1 MALLRTARRGRLWFP
16 ALLLITGVGPF
27 GLDTYLPALSSLGTS
42 LHTGATG
49 AQLTVTAYI
58 VGLAVGQLTAGPIS
72 DSTGRRAVML
82 WSAVAFTLLSFA
94 CVVISTSWLFIAARL
109 LQGCVA
115 GAGVACG
122 RAVLSDTY
130 RGAAGDRRFGTLS
143 AVNLLGPVVA
153 PVIGAGLISVGGWRS
168 TFVFMGAL
176 GVLVTVMA
184 FFGVPESLP
193 AGDRHAGGP
202 VATWARMVDLVGDA
216 VFRRHVLIAC
226 LATAGFFVYIGGSSY
241 ALQTVYALDHS
252 RYAAVFTVN
261 AIAMVIGSVTFRTL
275 VGRWGPAALR
285 VVGLVVAVTATVL
298 LLVLCLVVHQQPGT
312 LLGPWVLLSCVTFA
326 MGLMNPAAMTLAQAA
341 GDRARGTAAALQGG
355 SMFLVGA
362 AATPL
367 VGILGYTSL
376 IPMAAAMAALMATA
390 GVVALA
396 TRAHSTPT
404 AAPTG
409 PRRQEQRS
417 GEQSRSTDTAQGR
430 SGGS

>member
-1 MALLRTARRGRLWFP
+1 MGSIHSAQRGRLWFP

-27 GLDTYLPALSSLGTS
+27 GLDTYLPALSSLGAS

-72 DSTGRRAVML
+72 DSTGRRAVL
-82 WSAVAFTLLSFA
+82 LLSAVAFTLLSFA
-94 CVVISTSWLFIAARL
+94 CVVIPSSSLFIAARL

-153 PVIGAGLISVGGWRS
+153 PLIGAGLISIGGWRS

-184 FFGVPESLP
+184 FLAVPESLP
-193 AGDRHAGGP
+193 TRDRHAGGP
-202 VATWARMVDLVGDA
+202 AATWARMADLGRDP
-216 VFRRHVLIAC
+216 VFRRHVVIAC

-241 ALQTVYALDHS
+241 ALQSVYHLDHNRYAL
-252 RYAAVFTVN
+252 VFTVN
-261 AIAMVIGSVTFRTL
+261 AVAMVSGSVTFRTL

-285 VVGLVVAVTATVL
+285 AVGLVAAVTATVG
-298 LLVLCLVVHQQPGT
+298 LLVVVLVVQQQPGT
-312 LLGPWVLLSCVTFA
+312 LLVPWVLLSCVTFA

-367 VGILGYTSL
+367 VGIFGYTTL
-376 IPMAAAMAALMATA
+376 VPLAAGMAVLMSSAGGVAFAGRARRRSTA
-390 GVVALA
+390 E
-396 TRAHSTPT
+396 R
-404 AAPTG
+404 TG
-409 PRRQEQRS
+409 QLPRIQRS
-417 GEQSRSTDTAQGR
+417 DEHAV
-430 SGGS
+430 